1 MLEEELLFEPFTN
14 GYLNLSRKELVSEL
28 RKGHSEFLN
37 KIIPEIEQYF
47 MILPT
52 KIDKMN
58 HRILNVCFKR
68 FNDFRNELTKHIHFE
83 EVYVFPYLMEVS
95 IDCSIKKVV
104 DFVKNHE
111 NHEEQLK
118 EVIQEINQKLMQL
131 NYLMSY
137 RILLI
142 KLTYLLEKL
151 EIHGEMEETLF
162 TFNSNWQL
170 SIRNVS

>member
-1 MLEEELLFEPFTN
+1 MLGEELLLDPFTN

-37 KIIPEIEQYF
+37 KIIPEIEQHF

-52 KIDKMN
+52 KIDRMN
-58 HRILNVCFKR
+58 HRILNDCFKR
-68 FNDFRNELTKHIHFE
+68 FNDFRNELTKHIRFE
-83 EVYVFPYLMEVS
+83 ETYVFPYLVGQS
-95 IDCSIKKVV
+95 IESSSEKVD
-104 DFVKNHE
+104 DFINMHE

-118 EVIQEINQKLMQL
+118 EIIQVINQKLIQL

-151 EIHGEMEETLF
+151 EIHGEIEETLF
-162 TFNSNWQL
+162 T
-170 SIRNVS
+170 